1 MRLHFSGIILAI
13 TEYHVACSG
22 TIRRNENENTCSIT
36 RKVRNIH
43 EKQTKTNA
51 KANAN
56 FYVTMQI
63 TCENE
68 HGTHCKQ
75 ANSKRKQTQK
85 QTYSFSFVFFGKNKT
100 LKLLGQLTEK
110 GNITKFGNERGTR
123 YKRNA

>member
-43 EKQTKTNA
+43 EKQTK
-51 KANAN
+51 
-56 FYVTMQI
+56 
-63 TCENE
+63 
-68 HGTHCKQ
+68 
-75 ANSKRKQTQK
+75 SKRKQTQK
-85 QTYSFSFVFFGKNKT
+85 QTYSFSFFFGKNKT

-110 GNITKFGNERGTR
+110 GYITKFGNGRGTR